1 MDKKIS
7 KASNWE
13 LFTLFLVYFVIN
25 FSFLVKYGVR
35 QSVISIYIL
44 MPIFILFHI
53 GIYKWG
59 IPLISRWVKNP
70 YMIKGWV
77 IAIAIIYLGLT
88 HVLNDP
94 YKLKIDRWQTIE
106 YTMRYWLDGKYI
118 YDTRNYM
125 GNFPSYLPG
134 QLLIILPFY
143 FLGNVGYL
151 QVAAFILF
159 GYAVSKEFKNQNI
172 KFLAIFLLSISLS
185 YVYELVCKSDLIS
198 SFILVSAFILYWHRK
213 FQEDYFKKPFLL
225 GLVLGGI
232 CLTRSVVVIPL
243 ILFLLKP
250 FLETNFKNKIKVCIG
265 FVITFSILL
274 FTVLAPA
281 KDFDY
286 ILKYNPLQLQGQ
298 ANKYVTL
305 FFLVMTV
312 VLAFFVKSFK
322 QVFFLSTLIIWG
334 VMASFIIE
342 TILRGFTLEYMSFSY
357 WASALPFCIIAYCY
371 EMQEQLYSDDE

>member
-59 IPLISRWVKNP
+59 IPLISRWVKKP
-70 YMIKGWV
+70 YMINGWV
-77 IAIAIIYLGLT
+77 IAISVIYLGLT
-88 HVLNDP
+88 HVLKDP

-106 YTMRYWLDGKYI
+106 YAMRYWLDGKYI

-225 GLVLGGI
+225 GLILGGI

-250 FLETNFKNKIKVCIG
+250 FLETNVKNKIKVCIG
-265 FVITFSILL
+265 FIITFSILL

-305 FFLVMTV
+305 LFLVLTV
-312 VLAFFVKSFK
+312 ILAFFVKRFK

-371 EMQEQLYSDDE
+371 EMQEQRYSDGE